1 MVLLNVKNL
10 KIIDMKTKKTII
22 HDLSFELYEKDF
34 LGIIGESGSGKTMTM
49 KEILRVNA
57 PWITSSGSIEFENK
71 KITNQSIESIRG
83 NQITMILQD
92 GMTAFNPL
100 RKIGWQMNITFQE
113 VLGVSK
119 RKARELS
126 IDGLAKLSF
135 SNPAETL
142 NKYPHELSG
151 GMLQRC
157 MIAIA
162 LITKPKILIADEPTS
177 ALDSLSQLELIN
189 EIEHIK
195 DTTQISFILV
205 SHDLAVIQRLAK
217 RVIVI
222 KDGRVVESGTVDQIF
237 NNPQNPYTQ
246 DLINAKQKLSSI
258 T

>member
-1 MVLLNVKNL
+1 MALLNVKDL
-10 KIIDMKTKKTII
+10 TIVDMKTEKTIV
-22 HDLSFELYEKDF
+22 HDLSFELFENDF

-49 KEILRVNA
+49 KEILRVNP
-57 PWITSSGSIEFENK
+57 PWITSFGSIEFENK

-100 RKIGWQMNITFQE
+100 RKIGWQMSITFQE

-135 SNPAETL
+135 PNPSETL

-162 LITKPKILIADEPTS
+162 LVTKPKILIADEPTS
-177 ALDSLSQLELIN
+177 ALDSLSQLEMIK
-189 EIEHIK
+189 EIERIK
-195 DTTQISFILV
+195 DATQVSFILV

-222 KDGRVVESGTVDQIF
+222 KDGTVVESGTVDQVF

-246 DLINAKQKLSSI
+246 DLIIAKQKLSI
-258 T
+258 V